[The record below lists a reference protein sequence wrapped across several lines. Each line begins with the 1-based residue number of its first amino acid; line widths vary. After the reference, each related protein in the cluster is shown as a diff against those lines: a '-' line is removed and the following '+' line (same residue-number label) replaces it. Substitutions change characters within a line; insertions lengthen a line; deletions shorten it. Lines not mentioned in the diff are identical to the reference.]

1 MQDSLK
7 LNVGTRDTGE
17 ARSLKKGFAKVP
29 MVHESA
35 VGIET
40 VFMIDSGPWLLNHD
54 IFSQLYA
61 KMKNYFR
68 DQANKLMIHII
79 YVTVEHQILGYYQIL

>member
-7 LNVGTRDTGE
+7 LNVWTEDTGE

-40 VFMIDSGPWLLNHD
+40 VFMIDSGP
-54 IFSQLYA
+54 
-61 KMKNYFR
+61 
-68 DQANKLMIHII
+68 
-79 YVTVEHQILGYYQIL
+79 